1 MMRTRT
7 DLTTA
12 RGTADAPRRLGGNAG
27 LTVTE
32 IAISLAVTAVL
43 TVVGFGAF
51 RQYAEATAARKAAV
65 QLAADVGLTRS
76 LAIQRRENVS
86 MVLDETALTYVVRDT
101 LGTVLMRRD
110 FGTGTEMP
118 LSSLNV
124 NTGGDSLTFNS
135 RGLLVGGSASI
146 VVQRS
151 TRAHQV
157 DVNVLGRTA
166 LN

>member
-1 MMRTRT
+1 MRRRT
-7 DLTTA
+7 ELTA
-12 RGTADAPRRLGGNAG
+12 RRSPISPGSFRGDAGF
-27 LTVTE
+27 TVTE
-32 IAISLAVTAVL
+32 MAVSIGIAAIL
-43 TVVGFGAF
+43 TVVGVGAF
-51 RQYAEATAARKAAV
+51 RQYTESTAARKAAV

-86 MVLDETALTYVVRDT
+86 LVLDEAALTYEVRDT
-101 LGTVLMRRD
+101 VGTVLMRRD
-110 FGTGTEMP
+110 FGPGTEVP

-146 VVQRS
+146 IVQRS
-151 TRAHQV
+151 SRSHQI
-157 DVNVLGRTA
+157 DINVLGRAA

>member
-1 MMRTRT
+1 M
-7 DLTTA
+7 
-12 RGTADAPRRLGGNAG
+12 
-27 LTVTE
+27 TE
-32 IAISLAVTAVL
+32 MAISLGITAIL

-51 RQYAEATAARKAAV
+51 RQYAESTAARKAAV

-86 MVLDETALTYVVRDT
+86 MVLDESALTYVVRDT
-101 LGTVLMRRD
+101 LGTVMTRRD
-110 FGTGTEMP
+110 FGTGTEIP
-118 LSSLNV
+118 LSSLTV
-124 NTGGDSLTFNS
+124 NTAGDSLTFNA

-151 TRAHQV
+151 SRSHQV